1 MTAAAPASTPRTRRR
16 VMLIARLAPKK
27 RVSARGS
34 SVVQLHEKAIL
45 PRASLTFEGE
55 RGLTPA
61 IIGKTFFSTRRPVL
75 EAGGQRPTARCALG
89 RKSVWIIVVAALPRR
104 EARNRLRCH
113 QRVIW

>member
-16 VMLIARLAPKK
+16 VMLMARLAPKT

-34 SVVQLHEKAIL
+34 SVVQLHENAIL
-45 PRASLTFEGE
+45 PRVSLTLGGE

-75 EAGGQRPTARCALG
+75 EAGANARQRDAPSGAKVFGLSSSQRCRGAKRDTG
-89 RKSVWIIVVAALPRR
+89 
-104 EARNRLRCH
+104 
-113 QRVIW
+113 